1 MPTNRSNPRPFN
13 AVVSV
18 SDPTGLEALGKALTG
33 LGATIYATG
42 GTMARLQAVGVP
54 ARAVSD
60 LTGFPEILGGRVK
73 TLHPGVLAGIL
84 ARHDDPAH
92 MAQLAEH
99 GLQPVDLVAVN
110 LYPFAEAIRRPDVT
124 LEEAVE
130 QIDIGGP
137 TMLRAAAKNFASV
150 VILCDPADYEP
161 VLAEWREHGAVSHAT
176 RRRLAAKAFRHVSE
190 YDALVAQY
198 LGEGVGTGTG
208 TGIADGRAGAE
219 GNGSLGPQTRPLTT
233 DLFPARIALNLSQV
247 QPLRYGENP
256 HQQAALYQDD
266 LPVSGPTLVGSLRQ
280 LHGPEL
286 SYNNL
291 LDADAALEVVRDYT
305 MPAVAIIK
313 HAGPCGIAC
322 GAEDEDLGDVFER
335 ALAAD
340 PVSAFG
346 GIVGVNRVVDG
357 ALAEQI
363 SRKRFDVIVAPGFT
377 DDALDLLARKKHL
390 RLLAV
395 PDPDVGRRD
404 QQFASRLAFRQ
415 ISGGF
420 LVQTRDDPADEVQM
434 EPVTLRHPTLEEI
447 ADLTFAWRAV
457 RHVRSNAIVLA
468 RRLTTVGIGGGQPS
482 RVDAVK
488 IAVDRAGVRARGA
501 VMASDAFFPFPDG
514 IQVAAEAG
522 VTAVIQPGGSV
533 NDDAIIEAAD
543 TAGMAMVFT
552 HRRQFRH

>member
-1 MPTNRSNPRPFN
+1 MQTEPRPFN

-18 SDPTGLEALGKALTG
+18 SDLTNLESLGMTLDEM
-33 LGATIYATG
+33 GATLYATG
-42 GTMARLQAVGVP
+42 GTQKRLLAEGVDARS
-54 ARAVSD
+54 VSD

-84 ARHDDPAH
+84 AKRDDPAQV
-92 MAQLAEH
+92 AQLGEH
-99 GLQPVDLVAVN
+99 GLQAIDLVVVN
-110 LYPFAEAIRRPDVT
+110 LYPFAQTISRGGVT

-137 TMLRAAAKNFASV
+137 TMIRAAAKNFSSV
-150 VILCDPADYEP
+150 VVLSDPADYEA
-161 VLAEWREHGAVSHAT
+161 VLSEWSEKGDVSQQT

-190 YDALVAQY
+190 YDALIASY
-198 LGEGVGTGTG
+198 LDEAISEQHSSPNTHH
-208 TGIADGRAGAE
+208 
-219 GNGSLGPQTRPLTT
+219 LTPNT
-233 DLFPARIALNLSQV
+233 HPPSPTALSENVTLNLRQV
-247 QPLRYGENP
+247 QALRYGENP
-256 HQQAALYQDD
+256 HQQAALYADD
-266 LPVSGPTLVGSLRQ
+266 LPVGGATLVGSLKQ

-291 LDADAALEVVRDYT
+291 MDADAALALVRDFT

-322 GAEDEDLGDVFER
+322 GGDSDHLGDVFER

-340 PVSAFG
+340 PLSAFG
-346 GIVGVNRVVDG
+346 GIVGLNRPVDEATAQVIG
-357 ALAEQI
+357 
-363 SRKRFDVIVAPGFT
+363 KMRFDVIIAPTFSEEAV
-377 DDALDLLARKKHL
+377 DFLARKKNL

-395 PDPDVGRRD
+395 PDPDVGHRD

-420 LVQTRDDPADEVQM
+420 LVQTRDSAGEELVM
-434 EPVTLRHPTLEEI
+434 EPATLRHPTLEEI

-457 RHVRSNAIVLA
+457 AHVRSNSIVLA
-468 RRLTTVGIGGGQPS
+468 RRLASVGIGGGQTS
-482 RVDAVK
+482 RVDAVR
-488 IAVDRAGVRARGA
+488 IAVTKAGERARGA

-514 IQVAAEAG
+514 IEAAAEAG

-533 NDDAIIEAAD
+533 NDDAVIEAAD

-552 HRRQFRH
+552 GRRQFRH